1 MSTKLKNRVR
11 KMNFQRQGNE
21 RKFETLVE
29 DDTNY
34 YDKLYLDKTKK
45 FLKKMKNIA

>member
-21 RKFETLVE
+21 RKFESMVGDE
-29 DDTNY
+29 TNY
-34 YDKLYLDKTKK
+34 YDKLYIDNTRN
-45 FLKKMKNIA
+45 FLKKFKKNT

>member
-21 RKFETLVE
+21 RKFETLVGE
-29 DDTNY
+29 ETNY
-34 YDKLYLDKTKK
+34 YDELYLNKTKK
-45 FLKKMKNIA
+45 FFKKMKNIA